1 MGTVKHLLNLF
12 KSIHGNGEVSLLLRR
27 RSFCARS
34 IYSIDK
40 LNTNEILLNF
50 NCVARQIIQKKLY
63 NKAFKEEKLVEIIS
77 ILYYLRFKS
86 DEMASSQKVTE
97 VKPLELQNILNPD
110 LLKMFPIADW
120 TKKVANYVNKNLS
133 IKKQADHLTKRKL
146 LHLLKESRFYASQ
159 VYDYSVHKS
168 KVQDIP
174 KTGRVCVNI
183 LGVSFFSQSN
193 FRNPELHLHLHEL
206 LEFEQKG
213 ARVRLKFLIQ
223 KEART
228 AFLELKCSRQFCE
241 DIASNMIIGLRENR
255 YYFYSYN
262 YIARVLSPNMTSKD
276 KVELE
281 QLHGQKISRC
291 NEFLNNN
298 GDNLISYSDLA
309 YTTNY
314 TQRIPP
320 ADKASIVYYYPFK
333 KSDLARDPRNA
344 SNKKPK
350 PLVKGSASTI
360 LRKRETE
367 LNGGFSVPSP
377 RDPIDSKR
385 SDESSNPNVLELPVR
400 KR

>member
-1 MGTVKHLLNLF
+1 MATVKHLLNLF

-40 LNTNEILLNF
+40 LNINEILLNF
-50 NCVARQIIQKKLY
+50 NCVSRQIIQKKHY
-63 NKAFKEEKLVEIIS
+63 NKAFKEEKLVEVIS

-120 TKKVANYVNKNLS
+120 TKKVTSYVNKNLS
-133 IKKQADHLTKRKL
+133 IKKQADHLNKRKL
-146 LHLLKESRFYASQ
+146 LHLLKESKFYTSQ
-159 VYDYSVHKS
+159 VYEYSVYKS
-168 KVQDIP
+168 KVQDLP
-174 KTGRVCVNI
+174 KTGKVCVNI
-183 LGVSFFSQSN
+183 LGISFFSQPN
-193 FRNPELHLHLHEL
+193 FRNPEVNLYLHEV

-213 ARVRLKFLIQ
+213 ARMRLKFLIQ
-223 KEART
+223 KEVRT
-228 AFLELKCSRQFCE
+228 AFLEMRCSRQFCE
-241 DIASNMIIGLRENR
+241 DLASNMVIGLRENR

-262 YIARVLSPNMTSKD
+262 YVARMLPPNMTSKD
-276 KVELE
+276 KVEVE

-298 GDNLISYSDLA
+298 GDNLVSYSELG
-309 YTTNY
+309 YTTTY
-314 TQRIPP
+314 LQRIPP

-333 KSDLARDPRNA
+333 KSDLARDPKNA
-344 SNKKPK
+344 SSKKTK
-350 PLVKGSASTI
+350 PLIKATGTSI

-367 LNGGFSVPSP
+367 LGGAFSVSP

-385 SDESSNPNVLELPVR
+385 SDESVSNPNVLEPPLR